1 MILAKVL
8 SFGHNMRKKE
18 NCCNKKC
25 WSIKVIVA
33 FVFVVGLGLK
43 HEVLHRDVIL
53 KRPRLRISRG
63 ADDDFMKMA
72 P

>member
-8 SFGHNMRKKE
+8 SFGHNLRKKE

-33 FVFVVGLGLK
+33 FCFCSWAWV
-43 HEVLHRDVIL
+43 E
-53 KRPRLRISRG
+53 
-63 ADDDFMKMA
+63 A
-72 P
+72 

>member
-1 MILAKVL
+1 MATLR
-8 SFGHNMRKKE
+8 GRKE
-18 NCCNKKC
+18 NYCNKKC

-53 KRPRLRISRG
+53 KRLRWRISIG
-63 ADDDFMKMA
+63 AEDAFKKMA